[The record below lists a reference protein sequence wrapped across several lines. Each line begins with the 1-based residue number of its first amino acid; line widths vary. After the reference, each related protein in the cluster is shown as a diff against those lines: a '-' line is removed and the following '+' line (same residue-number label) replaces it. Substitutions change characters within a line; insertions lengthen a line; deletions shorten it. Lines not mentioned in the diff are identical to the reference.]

1 MSEPFAL
8 AVLFGGSG
16 KSGYRM
22 VEIGQPQF
30 DLVEFGWSV
39 ADRSAQDGAQPSG
52 VPTDH

>member
-1 MSEPFAL
+1 MSVPFAL